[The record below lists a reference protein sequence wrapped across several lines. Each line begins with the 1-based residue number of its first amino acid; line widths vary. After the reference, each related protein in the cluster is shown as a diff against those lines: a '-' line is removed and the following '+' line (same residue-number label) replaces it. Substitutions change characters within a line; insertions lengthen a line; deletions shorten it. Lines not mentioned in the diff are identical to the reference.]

1 MSDSEAIV
9 DFATLEREKENI
21 TANRNGHSALA
32 LQQTFSVPRNQRH
45 QQLAAAKERF
55 TQQLEEAHAES
66 PDPLDAYVKFVEW
79 TIDSYPSGKS
89 SDSGLLPLLELATR
103 TFKDDPQYKYD
114 LRYLNLWLQY
124 ANLVEKPD
132 MVYAY
137 LVANDIGQAFSVLY
151 EEYANTLERQGRR
164 TKADEIYRLGLAR
177 KAKPL
182 SSLQSKYEEFQ
193 TRMLTARPEAQAD
206 VDDNAPSTSA
216 RRTALGERSTGSR
229 APGQSAASSIA
240 APAPRLGNA
249 TNRGKISVF
258 TDGPSAQDGQDYQ
271 SNEWNNLGSQSALV
285 KENKPE
291 AGPWVGERLHQV
303 SMQTPKTPK
312 FTVLKDNADD
322 VRPLP
327 SKTPEPIAIRAPSQ
341 RPPTETELLFH
352 NPFKNYSEAVPDL
365 SDAPVPLAPP
375 KPTAPSSRASQPIA
389 SSSKAPPPQATS
401 STSTSQDV
409 SKYPKP
415 RAFIPPD
422 PVPNVPGQPPRKPEK
437 YMFRL
442 ELLWNEKEEKEYCA
456 SEVRAK
462 SLGLLN
468 KQWPLPPF
476 MVQREKTAYF
486 EPTKTGGAGSRAGR
500 MSMAREPTVTINT
513 KFAMNDVFDMFNGAG
528 IDEEEDSFEE
538 EAAPSAPQGK
548 LGMGLPSISQNVT
561 TPTPFGRSV
570 SSSSSFKPFVDTAPA
585 SQPKPAPTPKFTPF
599 VDSGPAKGAQQLNQS
614 ALGNG
619 RPSQPAGMNRS
630 VSGPS
635 ALGASTTKTPK
646 IKPFVDPSPDVQQSA
661 ARGPLSARPLKE
673 SEPIHESDLEGPPA
687 APAVEPTP
695 LRSRPAPSF
704 KPFVDSGSAADVPP
718 TPTPASGGR
727 GPQIFGV
734 PPTIQEGEGA
744 ALPPPTKSSRSFNIF
759 QDAAPTKSSSPGQKP
774 SQNSP
779 SLPLDNIFT
788 ASGED
793 VFNNSRV
800 HRDTSLSKSG
810 LPDIKFVPS
819 PDVTEDHG
827 KAPSTPSIPGKENID
842 FGSLGQHGGGGH
854 GHDDDS
860 DWSEDDPVH
869 DQDQGPG
876 ADEHMDDEEHGDEF
890 DENEPPPSFRLKRF
904 AAFDEMTPITE
915 RTYEFTRTSSDL
927 TPSTRR
933 QSLAAGRPRA
943 SEVGRPRKSVLP
955 PRASLAP
962 TGEEPEPFPNPCN
975 PFEEPVLSELLN
987 VAWVDFADHRD
998 QKAGQ
1003 LERLQRFGAK
1013 KLRTSTD
1020 KRRSSGVGETIQLTL
1035 GEDTFEIIGK
1045 LGEGGFGAVFL
1056 ARLLGLTDYDAEE
1069 DVLFAMKAV
1078 KPCQLWEWTI
1088 LARIRESVPEELLPS
1103 IIAPQGLYAFEDES
1117 FLLLDHCSQGTLLD
1131 CVNRAAG
1138 TELASQSSDGIVEPL
1153 VVFFTIELL
1162 RVVEGLHSQGVI
1174 HGDLK
1179 IDNCLLR
1186 LAELDSSWSAK
1197 YDPTGGNG
1205 WSEQGIRLIDFGRAI
1220 DTTWFAEGQTFCGD
1234 WPADARDCP
1243 EVREGRPWTF
1253 ETDYW
1258 GLAGVVYCML
1268 FRKYIET
1275 TAVDG
1280 PGGVKRYKIATPL
1293 KRYWNTD
1300 LWNRVFDILLNP
1312 RLVRSDQ
1319 KLPIS
1324 NELAV
1329 LREEMEQW
1337 LVVNSV
1343 KGKGGVTLKAMLKKI
1358 LRWSM

>member
-1 MSDSEAIV
+1 MSEPEAIV

-21 TANRNGHSALA
+21 TANRTGHSALA
-32 LQQTFSVPRNQRH
+32 LQQTFSVPRNQRQ

-55 TQQLEEAHAES
+55 ARQLEEAHAES
-66 PDPLDAYVKFVEW
+66 PDPLGAYVKFVEW

-89 SDSGLLPLLELATR
+89 SDSGLLQLLELATR

-124 ANLVEKPD
+124 ASLVGKPD

-137 LVANDIGQAFSVLY
+137 LVANDIGQGFSILY

-206 VDDNAPSTSA
+206 EDENAASTSA
-216 RRTALGERSTGSR
+216 IPGRRTALGERSTGSR
-229 APGQSAASSIA
+229 ALGQSTASSSA

-258 TDGPSAQDGQDYQ
+258 VDGPSAQEGQDYQ
-271 SNEWNNLGSQSALV
+271 SNEWNNLGSHAALV

-312 FTVLKDNADD
+312 FTVLKDNEDD

-327 SKTPEPIAIRAPSQ
+327 HKTPEPIAIRAPSQ
-341 RPPTETELLFH
+341 RPPTEAELLF
-352 NPFKNYSEAVPDL
+352 NDPFKNYSEPVPDL
-365 SDAPVPLAPP
+365 SNAPVPSVTQQPP
-375 KPTAPSSRASQPIA
+375 KPAPAPSSSQPTA
-389 SSSKAPPPQATS
+389 SSSKAAPSQATS
-401 STSTSQDV
+401 SSSASQDV

-476 MVQREKTAYF
+476 MAQPEKTAYF
-486 EPTKTGGAGSRAGR
+486 EPTKTAGGASRTGR

-528 IDEEEDSFEE
+528 IDEEEEDSFEE
-538 EAAPSAPQGK
+538 EAAPSASQGK
-548 LGMGLPSISQNVT
+548 LGMGVPSASQNVPP
-561 TPTPFGRSV
+561 TPTPFSRSV
-570 SSSSSFKPFVDTAPA
+570 SSSSFKPFVDAAPA
-585 SQPKPAPTPKFTPF
+585 TQPKPAQTPKFTPF
-599 VDSGPAKGAQQLNQS
+599 VDSGSAKGAQQLNQS

-635 ALGASTTKTPK
+635 ALGASTAKTPK
-646 IKPFVDPSPDVQQSA
+646 IKPFVDPP
-661 ARGPLSARPLKE
+661 
-673 SEPIHESDLEGPPA
+673 PPA
-687 APAVEPTP
+687 STVDPTP

-704 KPFVDSGSAADVPP
+704 KPFVDAAADVPP

-727 GPQIFGV
+727 GPQIFGA
-734 PPTIQEGEGA
+734 PSTIPEGEAA

-759 QDAAPTKSSSPGQKP
+759 RDPAPTKSSSPGQKP

-779 SLPLDNIFT
+779 SIPLDNIFA

-793 VFNNSRV
+793 VFNTSGV
-800 HRDTSLSKSG
+800 HPDTSLSKSG

-819 PDVTEDHG
+819 PDVTEDHS
-827 KAPSTPSIPGKENID
+827 KAASIPSVPGKENID
-842 FGSLGQHGGGGH
+842 FGSLGQPGGYGH
-854 GHDDDS
+854 DQDDDS
-860 DWSEDDPVH
+860 DWSGDDQVH
-869 DQDQGPG
+869 DQDQVAG
-876 ADEHMDDEEHGDEF
+876 ADEHLDDEEHGDEF

-927 TPSTRR
+927 TPSIQR
-933 QSLAAGRPRA
+933 QSLAAARPRA
-943 SEVGRPRKSVLP
+943 SEVGKPRKSVLP

-962 TGEEPEPFPNPCN
+962 AGEEPEPFPNPCN

-998 QKAGQ
+998 QKSGQ

-1020 KRRSSGVGETIQLTL
+1020 KRRSSGVGETIQLAL

-1069 DVLFAMKAV
+1069 EVLFAMKAV

-1088 LARIRESVPEELLPS
+1088 LARIREAVPEELLSS

-1138 TELASQSSDGIVEPL
+1138 TELASQTADGIVEPL

-1162 RVVEGLHSQGVI
+1162 RVVEGLHAQGVI

-1243 EVREGRPWTF
+1243 EIREGRPWTF

-1258 GLAGVVYCML
+1258 GLAGIIYCML
-1268 FRKYIET
+1268 FRKYIDT
-1275 TAVDG
+1275 TTVDG

-1300 LWNRVFDILLNP
+1300 LWNRVFDVLLNP
-1312 RLVRSDQ
+1312 RLVRPDQ

>member
-1 MSDSEAIV
+1 M
-9 DFATLEREKENI
+9 
-21 TANRNGHSALA
+21 
-32 LQQTFSVPRNQRH
+32 
-45 QQLAAAKERF
+45 
-55 TQQLEEAHAES
+55 
-66 PDPLDAYVKFVEW
+66 PD
-79 TIDSYPSGKS
+79 
-89 SDSGLLPLLELATR
+89 
-103 TFKDDPQYKYD
+103 
-114 LRYLNLWLQY
+114 
-124 ANLVEKPD
+124 
-132 MVYAY
+132 
-137 LVANDIGQAFSVLY
+137 
-151 EEYANTLERQGRR
+151 
-164 TKADEIYRLGLAR
+164 
-177 KAKPL
+177 L
-182 SSLQSKYEEFQ
+182 S
-193 TRMLTARPEAQAD
+193 
-206 VDDNAPSTSA
+206 NAPV
-216 RRTALGERSTGSR
+216 
-229 APGQSAASSIA
+229 P
-240 APAPRLGNA
+240 
-249 TNRGKISVF
+249 
-258 TDGPSAQDGQDYQ
+258 
-271 SNEWNNLGSQSALV
+271 
-285 KENKPE
+285 
-291 AGPWVGERLHQV
+291 
-303 SMQTPKTPK
+303 
-312 FTVLKDNADD
+312 
-322 VRPLP
+322 
-327 SKTPEPIAIRAPSQ
+327 APSQ
-341 RPPTETELLFH
+341 T
-352 NPFKNYSEAVPDL
+352 
-365 SDAPVPLAPP
+365 
-375 KPTAPSSRASQPIA
+375 SQPVA
-389 SSSKAPPPQATS
+389 SSSNAGLQAQPVAPTP
-401 STSTSQDV
+401 QDV
-409 SKYPKP
+409 GQYPKP

-476 MVQREKTAYF
+476 MMQPEKTAYF
-486 EPTKTGGAGSRAGR
+486 EPTKTAGGASRMGR

-528 IDEEEDSFEE
+528 IDEEEEDSFEE
-538 EAAPSAPQGK
+538 EAAPSASQGK
-548 LGMGLPSISQNVT
+548 LGMGVPSSSQNVPP
-561 TPTPFGRSV
+561 TPTPFGRSA
-570 SSSSSFKPFVDTAPA
+570 SSSSFKPFVDATPA
-585 SQPKPAPTPKFTPF
+585 SQPKPGPTPKFTPF
-599 VDSGPAKGAQQLNQS
+599 VDSTPGTGSQQLSKS

-619 RPSQPAGMNRS
+619 RPSQLAGMNRS

-635 ALGASTTKTPK
+635 ALGASTAKTPR
-646 IKPFVDPSPDVQQSA
+646 IKPFVDPAQDPPQSA
-661 ARGPLSARPLKE
+661 IRARSLKE
-673 SEPIHESDLEGPPA
+673 SASTAPEQPPA
-687 APAVEPTP
+687 ATSAADPTP

-704 KPFVDSGSAADVPP
+704 KPFVDAGSAADVPP

-734 PPTIQEGEGA
+734 PPPTQEGDA
-744 ALPPPTKSSRSFNIF
+744 PAFAPPTKPTRSFNIF
-759 QDAAPTKSSSPGQKP
+759 RDAAPTKPTSPAQP
-774 SQNSP
+774 SQNP
-779 SLPLDNIFT
+779 SLSLDNIF
-788 ASGED
+788 AGSGED
-793 VFNNSRV
+793 VFNNSRA
-800 HRDTSLSKSG
+800 HPDTSLSKTG

-819 PDVTEDHG
+819 PDVTEDHS
-827 KAPSTPSIPGKENID
+827 KAASIPPVAGKENID
-842 FGSLGQHGGGGH
+842 FGSLGQQEGGY
-854 GHDDDS
+854 GHDHDDES
-860 DWSEDDPVH
+860 DWSEDDQVH
-869 DQDQGPG
+869 YQDQADG
-876 ADEHMDDEEHGDEF
+876 ADEHMDHGEQGDEF

-915 RTYEFTRTSSDL
+915 RTYEFTRTSSEL
-927 TPSTRR
+927 TSSTRR
-933 QSLAAGRPRA
+933 QSVAAGRPRA

-962 TGEEPEPFPNPCN
+962 TGEELEPFPNPCN

-998 QKAGQ
+998 QKCGQ

-1020 KRRSSGVGETIQLTL
+1020 KRRSSGGGETIQLTL

-1069 DVLFAMKAV
+1069 EVLFAIKAV

-1088 LARIRESVPEELLPS
+1088 LARIREAVPEELLPS

-1117 FLLLDHCSQGTLLD
+1117 YLLLDHCSQGTLLD

-1138 TELASQSSDGIVEPL
+1138 TELASQTSDGIVEPL
-1153 VVFFTIELL
+1153 VVFFTIELF
-1162 RVVEGLHSQGVI
+1162 RVVEGLHAQGVI

-1205 WSEQGIRLIDFGRAI
+1205 WSDQGIRLIDFGRAI
-1220 DTTWFAEGQTFCGD
+1220 DTTWFAEGQNFCGD

-1258 GLAGVVYCML
+1258 GLAGIIYCML

-1280 PGGVKRYKIATPL
+1280 SDGVKRYKISTPL

-1300 LWNRVFDILLNP
+1300 LWNRVFDVLLNP
-1312 RLVRSDQ
+1312 RLVRPDQ

-1324 NELAV
+1324 NELAM